1 MPKTTLQ
8 SRTIAAGNKWTSVVE
23 EKFSFDDG
31 RQGQYLIVER
41 PTAVGMLPLLK
52 QGDKYYTYMVR
63 QYRYPIDKEV
73 WQFPMGS
80 LDEGK
85 ELVEHARDELRQETG
100 LIAEKVTKLR
110 EYFLDPGLSRQRSVF
125 FVAEGVQ
132 EGGKQELDEEE
143 EGLTYKKIPLEDLN
157 GMITDGTIT
166 DFWGYVGIRLL
177 QDYVSKH
184 SSSSS

>member
-8 SRTIAAGNKWTSVVE
+8 SRTVAAGNKWTTIAE

-52 QGDKYYTYMVR
+52 QDGKYYTYMVR
-63 QYRYPIDKEV
+63 QYRYPIDQEV

-85 ELVEHARDELRQETG
+85 DMLEHAKDELRQETG
-100 LIAEKVTKLR
+100 LIADKVTLLR
-110 EYFLDPGLSRQRSVF
+110 EYFMDPGLSRQRSVF
-125 FVAEGVQ
+125 YVGEGVQ
-132 EGGKQELDEEE
+132 EGGEQELEEE
-143 EGLTYKKIPLEDLN
+143 EKGMIYKKIPLTDLD
-157 GMITDGTIT
+157 GMIADGTIT
-166 DFWGYVGIRLL
+166 DFWGYIGIRLL
-177 QDYVSKH
+177 QDYVAGLSA
-184 SSSSS
+184 